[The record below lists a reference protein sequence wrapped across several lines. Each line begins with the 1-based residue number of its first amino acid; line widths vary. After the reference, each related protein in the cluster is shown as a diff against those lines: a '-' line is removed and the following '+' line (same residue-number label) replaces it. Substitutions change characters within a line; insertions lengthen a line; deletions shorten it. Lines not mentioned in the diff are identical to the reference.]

1 MSLSLTPLF
10 WIGVVLLVG
19 LVCLQCF
26 HCQGIWISIIFLHV
40 PSESCT
46 TKLSVNVQTCLD
58 MIHLYYFSVES
69 GRVRE
74 RPGAGEDP
82 QGPGLLLQWHHHHPE
97 GHAAQLW
104 RTGTTIFLVK
114 TQIHSVYHWGY
125 SWNCMDYVLI
135 CFTANY
141 MLIEMWKCDV
151 NLLLWLCDVWSNQY
165 LVYQGKTKRQFRK
178 CDYSTDKEALTHY
191 IYGTTTL

>member
-1 MSLSLTPLF
+1 MWFESERSL
-10 WIGVVLLVG
+10 
-19 LVCLQCF
+19 
-26 HCQGIWISIIFLHV
+26 
-40 PSESCT
+40 
-46 TKLSVNVQTCLD
+46 
-58 MIHLYYFSVES
+58 IHLHYFSVERR
-69 GRVRE
+69 RVRE

-165 LVYQGKTKRQFRK
+165 LVYQGKTKRLK
-178 CDYSTDKEALTHY
+178 KSTKLHLRNHHVIITKNPRVSM
-191 IYGTTTL
+191 